1 MASHSPE
8 ILRDRGRSLEEE
20 FFRRQDAHLLA
31 RRQELQAAA
40 ATREALARASGIS
53 EPTVLDKLTALGIKA
68 ETVAALSFVP
78 LLEVAW
84 ADGTLDSKERAA
96 VLARAHE
103 AGLAPGSFAHGL
115 LEAWLDHRPD
125 PALVG
130 AWTHF
135 VRGLRA
141 QLSPAETAAMKSV
154 LLDRARTVAT
164 ASGGLFSKIS
174 SAEAAVLDRL
184 EGAFSPTG
192 G

>member
-1 MASHSPE
+1 MAPDSPE

-20 FFRRQDAHLLA
+20 FFRREDQRLLE
-31 RRQELQAAA
+31 RRKELQAAA
-40 ATREALARASGIS
+40 STREALAKASGITQ
-53 EPTVLDKLTALGIKA
+53 PDVLDKLLALGIKA

-84 ADGTLDSKERAA
+84 ADGTIDPKERAA

-115 LEAWLDHRPD
+115 LEAWLDRRPD
-125 PALVG
+125 PALVA

-135 VRGLRA
+135 VQGMRA
-141 QLSPAETAAMKSV
+141 QLSPAEAAAMKSA

-174 SAEAAVLDRL
+174 SAEAAVLDTL
-184 EGAFSPTG
+184 ERAFSTTG